1 MKIFFSIMLIFLFL
15 SCGGGKKTPESAV
28 PDEDGEQDID
38 IVDDDEFTP
47 DANED
52 TEIISDPCETEPCK
66 GVENSTGEC
75 VSFET
80 RYVCECADGYVW
92 QGIDR
97 GCIDRKIFSGAVCTG
112 QTKCYDME
120 KEIPCPK
127 EGEPFYGQDAQYAE
141 MGKCLPRSYT
151 VKKYDDGETVIDNNT
166 GLEWERR
173 SSSSVKGNGSR
184 KMEEYCNKRKE
195 LGGFWDWRI
204 PPAKELFLIV
214 DSSEFEPAIDND
226 YFPETPLKFS
236 YSGQFFEPAGLHYE
250 ETYLEGVDFKDGSYS
265 QIQFTGSIPEDY
277 NNVRCVRGETKI
289 FGCNNYLISGDGY
302 KIYNDIRN
310 GLVLQT
316 EGSSGKNWQEALE
329 YCENL
334 NFAGISDWRLP
345 NKNEILSPEPDDYF
359 WTSTT
364 LASNPADAWKKYSSY
379 YLFTTPKSSRLN
391 VLCVASNPCADGHFW
406 TGEKCV
412 GFSDLFLKDDGCACL
427 DGYEWNGSICEK
439 VCDDTLCKDI
449 EHSTGLCL
457 RELSSGTPIC
467 QCDEYYRWDLNDII
481 CENPCEENPCENLK
495 GSDGSCTLLDSG
507 SYACGCAEGYYNKIG
522 SRTVCLS
529 IESCGGQDCFNCFK
543 MPPCKNSFAK
553 IMWALPAEHF
563 MNWKR
568 ADQYCEDLEDFGYTN
583 WRLPSIDELRT
594 LEMICDKVK
603 SGGQCSA
610 SEKNNCLTA
619 ACLENC
625 KCSDLS
631 DEAYLQQ
638 YDFVWSSS
646 VRSDNDN
653 LVLGWNSGFIGSFLF
668 DDSANVQGQVWCV
681 RDLE

>member
-15 SCGGGKKTPESAV
+15 SCSNEIKTFGIVVSDEDSAPDGDTIENDDDAL
-28 PDEDGEQDID
+28 PDED
-38 IVDDDEFTP
+38 IVT
-47 DANED
+47 A
-52 TEIISDPCETEPCK
+52 
-66 GVENSTGEC
+66 
-75 VSFET
+75 
-80 RYVCECADGYVW
+80 
-92 QGIDR
+92 
-97 GCIDRKIFSGAVCTG
+97 FSGTVCTG

-151 VKKYDDGETVIDNNT
+151 IKQYDDGETVIDNNT

-173 SSSSVKGNGSR
+173 SSSSVKGNNSN

-195 LGGFWDWRI
+195 LGGYWDWRI
-204 PPAKELFLIV
+204 PHPAKELFLIV
-214 DSSEFEPAIDND
+214 DSGKFEPAVDTD

-316 EGSSGKNWQEALE
+316 EGGSGKNWQEALE

-334 NFAGISDWRLP
+334 TYAGISDWRLP
-345 NKNEILSPEPDDYF
+345 NKNEILSPELDDYF

-364 LASNPADAWKKYSSY
+364 SASNPADAWKKYSSY

-457 RELSSGTPIC
+457 RKLSSGTTIC
-467 QCDEYYRWDLNDII
+467 QCDEYYQWDLNDRI
-481 CENPCEENPCENLK
+481 CKNLCEENPCENLK
-495 GSDGSCTLLDSG
+495 GSDGSCTPLDSG
-507 SYACGCAEGYYNKIG
+507 SYACGCGEGYYNQIG
-522 SRTVCLS
+522 NRTVCLS
-529 IESCGGQDCFNCFK
+529 IESCGGQDFFK

-553 IMWALPAEHF
+553 IMWAIPAEHF
-563 MNWKR
+563 MKWKR
-568 ADQYCEDLEDFGYTN
+568 ADQYCEDLEDFGYTD

-610 SEKNNCLTA
+610 SEKSNCLTA

-681 RDLE
+681 RNLE